1 MFPSLKYVV
10 SVFVLIYSTLTFA
23 ARNSLAHCVFETTGF
38 SVIRLNFYDSKH
50 CECTQFIQFPL
61 PSGETI
67 RKDTLQYYISKDQV
81 VLRNRSVDRN
91 TETTREQCQDFYSL
105 GFVTSNHIMR
115 DSIHLLSYPLVP
127 KRSSFGL
134 SATVADISGFWYR
147 WGYQT
152 VGVLRSSS
160 ILRLSGILE
169 TFQLVSGVPMM
180 PIRSLDDVKQEYYA
194 LTGVWPDSI
203 PIVTEET
210 PESKWFN
217 RNIVNGCSDTTAL
230 HVVNHTYKY
239 DKEELHFGN
248 DTVYYYSA
256 LKRLLHACPYRID
269 GARVIVSDV
278 DKVGNADTLL
288 YVDRVLYY
296 AKVTQYYNV
305 CKKKESNPLAHS
317 TLLRQ
322 SPTAFMSVRAYVLDG
337 ADVSDEQIGKTFQ
350 SVYIPLNFHSKVS
363 HLLKDDEDNLS
374 QSL

>member
-1 MFPSLKYVV
+1 MEDFLKYVV
-10 SVFVLIYSTLTFA
+10 SAFVLICSTLTFA

-91 TETTREQCQDFYSL
+91 TETTREQCKDFYSL
-105 GFVTSNHIMR
+105 GFVTANHIMR
-115 DSIHLLSYPLVP
+115 DGVHLLSYPLVSTSVFP
-127 KRSSFGL
+127 L
-134 SATVADISGFWYR
+134 ATAADRYGFWYQ
-147 WGYQT
+147 WGFQT
-152 VGVLRSSS
+152 VGTLRSPS
-160 ILRLSGILE
+160 LLQLSGVAGI
-169 TFQLVSGVPMM
+169 FQLVSGVPIM
-180 PIRSLDDVKQEYYA
+180 PIFSDDLKQEYYS

-203 PIVTEET
+203 SLVVET

-217 RNIVNGCSDTTAL
+217 RNIVPGCSDTTAL
-230 HVVNHTYKY
+230 HVVNQTYKY
-239 DKEELHFGN
+239 DKEELHFGI

-256 LKRLLHACPYRID
+256 LKRLLHTCPYRID

-296 AKVTQYYNV
+296 AKVTQFYRV
-305 CKKKESNPLAHS
+305 CAQKESRIMSHS

-337 ADVSDEQIGKTFQ
+337 ADVSDDQIGKTFQ
-350 SVYIPLNFHSKVS
+350 SVYIPLNFHSKV
-363 HLLKDDEDNLS
+363 KPVIDDD
-374 QSL
+374 